1 MYPETL
7 TLAYYQPIVAP
18 VRARRAEQVEIDG
31 VAYIR
36 TSFEDVDSR
45 LLVRADIAE
54 LVPEDVEITP
64 DPERLRLASEP
75 LYALGLALD
84 RGSTTSKD
92 QAITAADD
100 HDEDSPRF
108 IGDNGVGVELGP
120 SWLERRSADDE

>member
-1 MYPETL
+1 MF
-7 TLAYYQPIVAP
+7 
-18 VRARRAEQVEIDG
+18 
-31 VAYIR
+31 AYIR

-54 LVPEDVEITP
+54 LVPRRRRDYSRP
-64 DPERLRLASEP
+64 GASAVGKRAAIRSSALP
-75 LYALGLALD
+75 LTEVQ
-84 RGSTTSKD
+84 RRRKD

-108 IGDNGVGVELGP
+108 IGDDGVGVELGP